1 MSDEATRPWLCV
13 ILLDNREE
21 TALRG
26 LTITLR
32 LANLVISQQR

>member
-1 MSDEATRPWLCV
+1 MLDEAKRPRLCV
-13 ILLDNREE
+13 FLFDNIEE
-21 TALRG
+21 TAPRG